1 MGFGVALK
9 VVEIFGEVLFLI
21 GEAGG
26 IEIGTGLGIFTL
38 LDVEAGAEKKVLGEG
53 FGFRKFFGKGG
64 DELNGFLDTLC
75 LFSRLVGHGT
85 SLGGCSLED
94 EVGGLLFD
102 VFFFGC
108 GLYFTVGDDGV
119 GPFTE
124 VVLGS
129 CEEEI
134 GTG

>member
-64 DELNGFLDTLC
+64 DELNSFFDALFLFGRLFGSGTGLGGDGLENEIGGFL
-75 LFSRLVGHGT
+75 
-85 SLGGCSLED
+85 
-94 EVGGLLFD
+94 FD
-102 VFFFGC
+102 IFFFGG
-108 GLYFTVGDDGV
+108 GLYFAVGDDGL

-124 VVLGS
+124 VVLGT
-129 CEEEI
+129 CEEKV